1 MLLRGL
7 TILIVEDD
15 VDNLE
20 LIASYLEGEGAVVLS
35 AGSIA
40 GALVLCQSRKL
51 DFVVSDLELADG
63 DGCALLTQLKRD
75 HGDVPAIAVTGYA
88 EQNWRAKA
96 TTAGFLRFAVKPF
109 SLSVLAEWIVDL
121 SRGRSVRDGAPLAP
135 C

>member
-7 TILIVEDD
+7 TILLVEDD

-20 LIASYLEGEGAVVLS
+20 LIASYFEGEGAVVLG

-40 GALVLCQSRKL
+40 GALALCQGRKL

-75 HGDVPAIAVTGYA
+75 HGDVPAIAITGYA

-96 TTAGFLRFAVKPF
+96 TAVGFLRFAVKPF
-109 SLSVLAEWIVDL
+109 SLSVLAQWIVEL
-121 SRGRSVRDGAPLAP
+121 SPGRSVCDGAASAL